1 MAKREALGA
10 WLHGLKVAELTTRRP
25 GEVRCQYTAEAVARW
40 ELNTPLLSCSLPL
53 VPKVHQSAG
62 VFFAGLL
69 PEGRHLEA
77 MASKAGVPTYD
88 TFGILAR
95 FGRDVAGAI
104 VISAE
109 DPGDR
114 PGTVSNYTRA
124 ELAEEVG
131 GLPDHPLGLYDDS
144 ELSVAG
150 LQNKLL
156 LVAVG
161 AGWGRPVH
169 GFASTHI
176 LKVEDR
182 RYPGMAEME
191 AACLRVASEVGL
203 TAVDVAVE
211 DLGGLPSLIV
221 SRFDRAAGA
230 AGTVTRV
237 HQEDTCQ
244 ALGRDPAA
252 NRGRGKYEDGGGPSW
267 LEVARLLEAFS
278 RDPLKELDRLVRV
291 CTYTVLIGN
300 ADAHGKN
307 LAVLHPKPGHV
318 TLASLYDA
326 VPTVQWPK
334 LRRNMAMSIN
344 GRFGIGLATVD
355 DVVAEATTWHLDASA
370 ARGAAMETTDQVVDA
385 VARVGAPPALA
396 KAIRARALAFLT
408 R

>member
-1 MAKREALGA
+1 MMAKREPLGA
-10 WLHGLKVAELTTRRP
+10 WPHGLKVAELTSRRP
-25 GEVRCQYTAEAVARW
+25 GEVRCQYTAEAVDRW

-53 VPKVHQSAG
+53 VPKVHPSAG
-62 VFFAGLL
+62 LFFAGLL

-124 ELAEEVG
+124 GLVDEVG
-131 GLPDHPLGLYDDS
+131 GLPDHPLGLYEDS
-144 ELSVAG
+144 ELSVAV
-150 LQNKLL
+150 LQSKLL

-169 GFASTHI
+169 GLASTHI

-191 AACLRVASEVGL
+191 AACLRVAGEVGL
-203 TAVDVAVE
+203 TAVEAAVK
-211 DLGGLPSLIV
+211 DLGGLPCLIV
-221 SRFDRAAGA
+221 SRFDRAADA
-230 AGTVTRV
+230 SGTVTRV
-237 HQEDTCQ
+237 HQEDICQ

-252 NRGRGKYEDGGGPSW
+252 NRDRGKYEDGGGPSW

-291 CTYTVLIGN
+291 CTYTV
-300 ADAHGKN
+300 
-307 LAVLHPKPGHV
+307 
-318 TLASLYDA
+318 
-326 VPTVQWPK
+326 PTVQWPK

-344 GRFGIGLATVD
+344 GRFGIGLPTVD
-355 DVVAEATTWHLDASA
+355 DVVAEATTWHFDASA
-370 ARGAAMETTDQVVDA
+370 ARDAAMETTNHVVEA
-385 VARVGAPPALA
+385 LARVGAPPALTG
-396 KAIRARALAFLT
+396 AIQARALTFVA